1 MKALAPGIF
10 AGKKNIGENKI
21 DENLQAN
28 LCTWESSI
36 YIIIS
41 LNYIMSNVYLKKGNI
56 PNAHLKLR
64 GTWQLDLVNPAIAS
78 GHHFRHGKPDT
89 VSTLWGFQ
97 P

>member
-1 MKALAPGIF
+1 
-10 AGKKNIGENKI
+10 
-21 DENLQAN
+21 
-28 LCTWESSI
+28 
-36 YIIIS
+36 
-41 LNYIMSNVYLKKGNI
+41 MSNVYLKKGNI